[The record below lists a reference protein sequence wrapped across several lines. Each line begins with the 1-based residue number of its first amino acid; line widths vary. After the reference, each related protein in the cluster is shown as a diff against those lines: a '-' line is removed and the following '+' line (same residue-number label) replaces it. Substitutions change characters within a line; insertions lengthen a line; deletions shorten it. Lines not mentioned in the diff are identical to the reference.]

1 MMVGMLAV
9 VLDTNALHSD
19 PWLAGAPGKKLLELA
34 ARGSCVVVFPQVVI
48 DELRRQ
54 RRESANRAHE
64 QAASGV
70 GDMAKAGVDVT
81 QTAAH
86 LKASFE
92 KIDTDLD
99 AAFAAVL
106 NRDNVAA
113 APVPDVPATEILRRD
128 LTRRR
133 PFMEVE
139 VKQKLASV
147 GLRDT
152 LIWETVLAVLEQ
164 ADDYEKVLFV
174 TADKGFL
181 SDDSKSLHQ
190 DLLNDLDERDI
201 DRNRTGSAKNVPN
214 AIAEVE
220 AAIAA
225 LVTAATEALYE
236 LVDRDISLQQVYGG
250 DYDYPDFVQF
260 HVPAMETCSITYI
273 DQTTEFEFAE
283 DKAAGTVTATANAL
297 IYIEGAVFKGDWFTD
312 GGESMTLSGEL
323 NDHYFEASSEVS
335 VRVVVELDTSGGS
348 PEVLSI
354 VLQPGQAS
362 TSKIAAIAQE

>member
-1 MMVGMLAV
+1 
-9 VLDTNALHSD
+9 
-19 PWLAGAPGKKLLELA
+19 
-34 ARGSCVVVFPQVVI
+34 
-48 DELRRQ
+48 
-54 RRESANRAHE
+54 
-64 QAASGV
+64 
-70 GDMAKAGVDVT
+70 MAKAGVDVT

-99 AAFAAVL
+99 TAFAAVL
-106 NRDNVAA
+106 KRDNVAA
-113 APVPDVPATEILRRD
+113 APVPDVAATEILKRD
-128 LTRRR
+128 LARRR

-147 GLRDT
+147 GFRDT
-152 LIWETVLAVLEQ
+152 LIWETVLAVLEL

-201 DRNRTGSAKNVPN
+201 DRNRTGSVKNVPN
-214 AIAEVE
+214 AIAEVK
-220 AAIAA
+220 AAVATAA

-236 LVDRDISLQQVYGG
+236 LADTDISQQLVYGG

-260 HVPAMETCSITYI
+260 DVPAMETSFIRYI

-283 DKAAGTVTATANAL
+283 DQATGTVTATADAL
-297 IYIEGAVFKGDWFTD
+297 ICIEGAVFKGDWFTD
-312 GGESMTLSGEL
+312 GGETMSLSGEL

-362 TSKIAAIAQE
+362 ESRSAEIAEV